1 MNAADEFVA
10 FDRLLQRGSVSPAD
24 LAKQFGFSERYV
36 KQRLRLA
43 ALAPEILDALR
54 NGKLTIDA
62 ALASVGT
69 QAQKLP
75 LKIFAGEAKKAGG
88 GWSVPTPWS
97 IRSGSRSEDRRVR
110 QASVRT
116 CRSRW

>member
-24 LAKQFGFSERYV
+24 LDKQFGFSERYV

-62 ALASVGT
+62 AIAYAGT
-69 QAQKLP
+69 QDQTLQ
-75 LKIFAGEAKKAGG
+75 LKIFAA
-88 GWSVPTPWS
+88 
-97 IRSGSRSEDRRVR
+97 RSEERRVGKECV
-110 QASVRT
+110 ST